1 MSPAF
6 AGPALLALAAL
17 LSSLGGAGFALA
29 APVHPLAVN
38 AVRCLTAAGVSAVFF
53 AADRRLPRLCFST
66 AWGGLCLALTT
77 QLFALAAPLAG
88 AGTATLLLNT
98 SPLFVLL
105 VQCAAQKKPPRSG
118 QLQAAVL
125 VIGGVAVV
133 AGCRPGPWQGL
144 AAGLASGA
152 CYAGVFL
159 AGQGPKADPAS
170 AFFWGQLLAGLA
182 DLPFLA
188 ASQPLTWPARSWA
201 AGLVL
206 GLVQLG
212 LCYRCMAKGL
222 AITPPLTASLVCTLE
237 PVLAPLWGLW
247 AGQRLPGGFWLGTAL
262 VLAGILRQ
270 KAVSLPPPST
280 GGSAPAPAPS
290 RGPR

>member
-1 MSPAF
+1 MSRTLP
-6 AGPALLALAAL
+6 GPVLLVLAAV

-38 AVRCLTAAGVSAVFF
+38 AVRCLTAAGVSALFF
-53 AADRRLPRLCFST
+53 IQDRALPRLNLST
-66 AWGGLCLALTT
+66 LCGGLCLALTT

-105 VQCAAQKKPPRSG
+105 FQAAAQKKPPRG
-118 QLQAAVL
+118 RQLQAAIL
-125 VIGGVAVV
+125 VILGVGVV
-133 AGCRPGPWQGL
+133 AGGRPGPWLGL

-159 AGQGPKADPAS
+159 AGQGPNAAPAS

-188 ASQPLTWPARSWA
+188 ASHPLSWPPRALA

-222 AITPPLTASLVCTLE
+222 AATPPLTASLLCALE
-237 PVLAPLWGLW
+237 PVLAPLWGLL
-247 AGQRLPGGFWLGTAL
+247 AGQPLTAGFWVGTAL

-270 KAVSLPPPST
+270 KSLSPPAPST
-280 GGSAPAPAPS
+280 GESAPAPAPS
-290 RGPR
+290 RAPR

>member
-105 VQCAAQKKPPRSG
+105 AQCAAQKKPPRSG

-133 AGCRPGPWQGL
+133 
-144 AAGLASGA
+144 
-152 CYAGVFL
+152 
-159 AGQGPKADPAS
+159 AS

-247 AGQRLPGGFWLGTAL
+247 AGQRLPVSFWLGTAL

-280 GGSAPAPAPS
+280 GGSAPAPAPN

>member
-1 MSPAF
+1 MSRF
-6 AGPALLALAAL
+6 LSGPALLLLAAA
-17 LSSLGGAGFALA
+17 LSSLGGVGFALA

-38 AVRCLTAAGVSAVFF
+38 ALRCLAAAGVSALFF
-53 AADRRLPRLCFST
+53 LKDRTLPRLNFST

-105 VQCAAQKKPPRSG
+105 LQAAAQKKPPRG
-118 QLQAAVL
+118 RQLQAAVL
-125 VIGGVAVV
+125 VVLGVGVV

-159 AGQGPKADPAS
+159 AGQGPQAHPAS

-188 ASQPLTWPARSWA
+188 ASQPLAWPPRAIA
-201 AGLVL
+201 AGLGL
-206 GLVQLG
+206 GLFQLG

-222 AITPPLTASLVCTLE
+222 ASTPPLAASLLCALE
-237 PVLAPLWGLW
+237 PVLAPLWGLL
-247 AGQRLPGGFWLGTAL
+247 AGQPLTAGFWLGTGL
-262 VLAGILRQ
+262 VLAGIFRQ
-270 KAVSLPPPST
+270 QRLSPPPST

-290 RGPR
+290 TAPR